1 HQPRF
6 GTDDFVVFRLGQRL
20 DQFIGRVRARVDELG
35 QLLQEGALVFL
46 VGQARG
52 MWIGH

>member
-1 HQPRF
+1 
-6 GTDDFVVFRLGQRL
+6 
-20 DQFIGRVRARVDELG
+20 VDELG